1 MQDTRTA
8 SSHPFRAPTTSATL
22 DAQPANYHPFEC
34 LHDFIAAARTRM
46 QQGEWDYVTGAAESE
61 TTLKRNRMALDCLA
75 LRPRVLR
82 DVSRI
87 DASVDRLGRRIRLPV
102 VLAPIGSLECM
113 HPEGAVAVARA
124 AGQFGVP
131 HVLSSSG
138 DPGLVPVAKAAP
150 DALRIYQLYVRGDDA
165 FVDDRVRQ
173 AIDHG
178 YKAFCFTV
186 DTAVYSRRERDIT
199 KRFVVLGRR
208 RATGHAFQAGLDWRT
223 IARVKEKFDIPLV
236 IKGIATA
243 EDAHIAVEHGVEWIY
258 VSNHGG
264 RQLDHG
270 RGAMDVLPEVVEAIA
285 GRAKIIVD
293 GSFCRGTDVL
303 KGIAGGAD
311 LVGLGRMQC
320 YALAAA
326 GTDGVVRMLEIL
338 EDEVHRALAGCGVT
352 GFAELGKAHLHAA
365 PPVVPP
371 HVFSAFPLLDIEPY
385 RY

>member
-1 MQDTRTA
+1 MQDKVTA
-8 SSHPFRAPTTSATL
+8 ARPTTSDKL
-22 DAQPANYHPFEC
+22 DAQPAQFREFEC
-34 LHDFIAAARTRM
+34 LHEFIAKARKTLK
-46 QQGEWDYVTGAAESE
+46 QGEWDYVTGASESE
-61 TTLKRNRMALDCLA
+61 TTLRRNRMALDSIA

-82 DVSRI
+82 DVSKI
-87 DASVDRLGRRIRLPV
+87 DASVERFGRRIRLPV
-102 VLAPIGSLECM
+102 LLAPIGSLECLY
-113 HPEGAVAVARA
+113 PDGAVAMVRA
-124 AGQFGVP
+124 AGKFGIP

-150 DALRIYQLYVRGDDA
+150 DALRIYQLYVRGDAA

-178 YKAFCFTV
+178 YKTFCFTV

-208 RATGHAFQAGLDWRT
+208 KATGHSYQAGLDWRT
-223 IARVKEKFDIPLV
+223 ISRVKEKFDIPV
-236 IKGIATA
+236 AIKGIATA
-243 EDAHIAVEHGVEWIY
+243 EDAQIAVEHGVDWIY

-270 RGAMDVLPEVVEAIA
+270 RGAMDVLPEVVQAVA

-293 GSFCRGTDVL
+293 GSMCRGTDVI
-303 KGIAGGAD
+303 KGIASGAD
-311 LVGLGRMQC
+311 LVGIGRMQC
-320 YALAAA
+320 YALAAG

-338 EDEVHRALAGCGVT
+338 EDEIHRALAGCGVAD
-352 GFAELGKAHLHAA
+352 FAGLEKSHLHPAH
-365 PPVVPP
+365 PVTMP

>member
-22 DAQPANYHPFEC
+22 DAQPANYHQFEC
-34 LHDFIAAARTRM
+34 LHEFIAAARKRM

-87 DASVDRLGRRIRLPV
+87 DASVERLGRRIRLPV

-270 RGAMDVLPEVVEAIA
+270 RGAMDVLPEVVGAVA

>member
-1 MQDTRTA
+1 MQDAPAAT
-8 SSHPFRAPTTSATL
+8 HPFRAPTTSAAL
-22 DAQPANYHPFEC
+22 DAQPANYHQFEC
-34 LHDFIAAARTRM
+34 LHEFIVQARKTM

-75 LRPRVLR
+75 LRPRVLV

-87 DASVDRLGRRIRLPV
+87 DASVERFGRRIRLPV

-124 AGQFGVP
+124 AGLFGVP

-138 DPGLVPVAKAAP
+138 DPGLVPVAQGAP
-150 DALRIYQLYVRGDDA
+150 EALRIYQLYVRGDDT

-186 DTAVYSRRERDIT
+186 DTAVYSRRERDIS

-208 RATGHAFQAGLDWRT
+208 RASGHAFQAGLDWRT
-223 IARVKEKFDIPLV
+223 IARVKKKFEIPLI

-243 EDAHIAVEHGVEWIY
+243 EDARLAVEHGVEWVY

-270 RGAMDVLPEVVEAIA
+270 RGSMDVLPEVVDAVA
-285 GRAKIIVD
+285 GRARIIVD

-303 KGIAGGAD
+303 KGIAAGAD
-311 LVGLGRMQC
+311 LVGIGRMQC
-320 YALAAA
+320 YALAAG

-352 GFAELGKAHLHAA
+352 GFAALGKAFLHPA